1 MDIERFERLIEAYGA
16 DPKRWPAEER
26 EAARALAHANA
37 ERCGPLLETAHELDL
52 AMDCAPVGAPSLAL
66 RERVIEAAPRGRHR
80 RLDASSRWL
89 WWPGLAAA
97 CAAGVLAGVVVTD
110 QATRGVRADT
120 VLAAN
125 TELALAETT
134 DGMEAVR

>member
-16 DPKRWPAEER
+16 DPRRWPVTER
-26 EAARALAHANA
+26 EAARAFAHAHA
-37 ERCGPLLETAHELDL
+37 ERCGPLLEAAHELDL

-66 RERVIEAAPRGRHR
+66 RERVIGAAPRGLRPG
-80 RLDASSRWL
+80 LGAATRWL

-125 TELALAETT
+125 TELALADNT
-134 DGMEAVR
+134 DGMDAVR